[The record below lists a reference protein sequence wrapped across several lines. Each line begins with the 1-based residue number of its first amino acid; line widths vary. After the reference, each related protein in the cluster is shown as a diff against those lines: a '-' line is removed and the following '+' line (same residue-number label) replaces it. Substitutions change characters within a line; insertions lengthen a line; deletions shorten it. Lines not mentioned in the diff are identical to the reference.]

1 MPENDVALHTSNTTA
16 SSVSIGLNFF
26 NCGISLSSFQDNKNV
41 SFIQLIKSG
50 SPKIK
55 PPIKFLCEFSTA
67 FTSLNQTGFN
77 VNIDYLRCDPL
88 FFTLFKM

>member
-1 MPENDVALHTSNTTA
+1 VESLCLLS
-16 SSVSIGLNFF
+16 
-26 NCGISLSSFQDNKNV
+26 GIIKNV

-67 FTSLNQTGFN
+67 FTSLNQIGFN
-77 VNIDYLRCDPL
+77 LNIDY
-88 FFTLFKM
+88 

>member
-1 MPENDVALHTSNTTA
+1 
-16 SSVSIGLNFF
+16 
-26 NCGISLSSFQDNKNV
+26 LSSFLDNKNV

-77 VNIDYLRCDPL
+77 VNIDYLRCDNHINVIAKFDRFL
-88 FFTLFKM
+88 FYSRCGDSVPQTPWDFSLMVFRMG